1 MTDEEVQQLR
11 NKVAEISRELEEPNM
26 SSSKRQHLENQLTH
40 YQTELA
46 SELKNR
52 AVDDKVD
59 EVFRPNDNKLP
70 PI

>member
-26 SSSKRQHLENQLTH
+26 SSSKRQHLENQLLH
-40 YQTELA
+40 YQTKLA

-52 AVDDKVD
+52 GGD
-59 EVFRPNDNKLP
+59 
-70 PI
+70 I

>member
-26 SSSKRQHLENQLTH
+26 SSSKRQHLENQLLH
-40 YQTELA
+40 YQTKLA

-52 AVDDKVD
+52 GGDDIVD